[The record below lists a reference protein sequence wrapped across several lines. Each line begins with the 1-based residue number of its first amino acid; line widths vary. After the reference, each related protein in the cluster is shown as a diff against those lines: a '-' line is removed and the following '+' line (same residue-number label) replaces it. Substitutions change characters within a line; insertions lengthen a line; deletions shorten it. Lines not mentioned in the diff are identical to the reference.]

1 MKAGDKFG
9 CVAGGVGSRLVFQ
22 RKVSYTVPMGFI
34 QRQNERADDV
44 GAWVLNMG
52 LGIWRFLHLLL
63 WTSRAFI
70 RMRWLSRP
78 AVTNVVIRQIYFTG
92 VQSLVWVTVMAL
104 VAGVLAVYNIAV
116 FARSVQDLSLIGSL
130 INTLLVQEVAP
141 MVVMLFLLVRSG
153 VAVVTEVGHMQ
164 ARGEDVFLHSL
175 GISLFEYIYLPRV
188 LAFALCGVILTF
200 IFVVISIWVGG
211 LLLSWMYV
219 LNFSEFLVEVQ
230 RGTEFKEV
238 IAMFLKG
245 LIYPSLSCMVLIDQG
260 RCVGSDP
267 NQIPVRVSSGV
278 MGVMMLILSLDVAWV
293 LLWRL

>member
-1 MKAGDKFG
+1 MK
-9 CVAGGVGSRLVFQ
+9 SI
-22 RKVSYTVPMGFI
+22 YTVPMSFI
-34 QRQNERADDV
+34 QRQNERADNV

-52 LGIWRFLHLLL
+52 LGIWRFLQLLL

-78 AVTNVVIRQIYFTG
+78 AVTNVVVRQLYFTG
-92 VQSLVWVTVMAL
+92 VQSLLWVTVMAL
-104 VAGVLAVYNIAV
+104 AVGVAAVYNIAS
-116 FARSVQDLSLIGSL
+116 FARSVQDLSLIGRL
-130 INTLLVQEVAP
+130 INTLLVQEIAP
-141 MVVMLFLLVRSG
+141 MIVVLFLLIRSG

-175 GISLFEYIYLPRV
+175 GISLFEYVYLPRV
-188 LAFALCGVILTF
+188 LAFALCGLILTF
-200 IFVVISIWVGG
+200 IFVIVSIWMGG

-238 IAMFLKG
+238 VCMFLKG
-245 LIYPSLSCMVLIDQG
+245 LIYPLLSCMVLIDQG

-267 NQIPVRVSSGV
+267 NQIPVRVSTGV
-278 MGVMMLILSLDVAWV
+278 MGVMMLVLGLDMIGV
-293 LLWRL
+293 LLWHL